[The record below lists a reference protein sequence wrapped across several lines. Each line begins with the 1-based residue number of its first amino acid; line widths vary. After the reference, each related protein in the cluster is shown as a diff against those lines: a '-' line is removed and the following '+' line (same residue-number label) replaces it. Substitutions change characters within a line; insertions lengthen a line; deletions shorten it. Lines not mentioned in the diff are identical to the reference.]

1 MIRLAII
8 AWLASCGIANAQLSG
23 GVGGFPGP
31 GTVHS
36 TGGGGYTG
44 PCEVS
49 GVNCVA
55 YFAVEGCATNAYA
68 GNTVDVVDTATGNT
82 TGTRLQCASGVV
94 SAVVSGS
101 ACTFVT
107 GNACSPLA
115 TTCATSC
122 SFKTIYNQAG
132 TATFLDLDLPTL
144 ASRLTIS
151 LSALNSKACFTGNG
165 SLWAQPSGTATLAQP
180 MTLAAVAK
188 RTGSFTSTQSIIADS
203 STLNIGYR
211 ASTNTVG
218 SISGT
223 ITATA
228 TDNVYNSIM
237 EINASGANNS
247 FMVVNGAAGSTGTLT
262 GAWAAQG
269 LFLGAFSSVPASGL
283 IGSICEAIVTNN
295 ALNATQY
302 GNLNTNQRATNRW
315 GSSF

>member
-1 MIRLAII
+1 MRKLIFTLAWII
-8 AWLASCGIANAQLSG
+8 LATPSYAQLTAT
-23 GVGGFPGP
+23 GVGGGFG
-31 GTVHS
+31 VS
-36 TGGGGYTG
+36 AGGAYVG

-55 YFAVEGCATNAYA
+55 FYAVEACATNAYA

-82 TGTRLQCASGVV
+82 TGTRLSCASGVV

-107 GNACSPLA
+107 GNACSSLA

-122 SFKTIYNQAG
+122 VFKTIYNQSG
-132 TATFLDLDLPTL
+132 TGTFPNLIDA
-144 ASRLTIS
+144 ASLSNRLTITQ
-151 LSALNSKACFTGNG
+151 SALNSKACFTGNG
-165 SLWAQPSGTATLAQP
+165 SQYAHNSVATATLAQP
-180 MTLAAVAK
+180 LTVAAVAK
-188 RTGSFTSTQSIIADS
+188 RTGSFTSTQSIHADGN
-203 STLNIGYR
+203 TQNIGYR

-237 EINASGANNS
+237 EVSASGAGNS
-247 FMVVNGAAGSTGTLT
+247 VMVVNGAAGTTGTLT
-262 GAWAAQG
+262 GSYG
-269 LFLGAFSSVPASGL
+269 GGNSGYFGAFTNAPTSAL
-283 IGSICEAIVTNN
+283 TGSICEVIITNN

-302 GNLNTNQRATNRW
+302 GALNTNQRASNRW
-315 GSSF
+315 GNSF